1 MTLGQM
7 IRRRRESKGINQ
19 VSLAKTLKIS
29 MGYLSEIERDIKVP
43 SPEVLSTLAETLDLP
58 EILNWS
64 KKAQTIVVY
73 NQTMKL
79 VDGALQVTIE
89 EQPLPIT
96 SLIEG
101 SMVFVVGNDAMA
113 GANIYAGDRVVV
125 SPTQNLP
132 HRKVAAI
139 RMDGQVYVRGFL
151 VYDGK
156 VRLVAASAYP
166 VIEVEDLKSIEVLGE
181 VTTVLKRPDLAFF
194 DVNRRNATKE

>member
-7 IRRRRESKGINQ
+7 IRRKRESIGINQ

-29 MGYLSEIERDIKVP
+29 MGYLSEIERDVKVP
-43 SPEVLSTLAETLDLP
+43 SPEVLSALSETLDLP

-73 NQTMKL
+73 SQTMKL

-89 EQPLPIT
+89 EQPLPIS

-181 VTTVLKRPDLAFF
+181 VTTVLKRPDLGFF